1 MQANLAH
8 FFLVLKS
15 QECVQYQDING
26 TQYEGQIRLI
36 QPNEQKLVFNYT
48 RNLATNESNDNKLV
62 QFKDLTYLKVQNQM
76 SQSQIVEKSKSEK
89 KTKTFVRWEQN
100 VDASNLEDQ
109 AVKNFDQFEAIK
121 KFGIEPT
128 YDENKYTTKLIAPVT
143 EDLRLYAEKCEKEL
157 KNDTSNKHVLEERN
171 LKQLDDEES
180 AYSEV
185 IREQPQQM
193 VQVQQ
198 TMQSQI
204 ASPPI
209 KFFNSNKQKEKNNK
223 ISYIEKLF
231 EPTNLIS
238 DEPEQQP
245 KIKPLNQEATT
256 KFKLQQTTT
265 NNIPKL
271 MLSNFIN
278 AVEGYKWQNMNP
290 DPTKNKK
297 EKLKK

>member
-48 RNLATNESNDNKLV
+48 RNLATNESNDNKQV
-62 QFKDLTYLKVQNQM
+62 QFKDLTYLKVQNQIQ
-76 SQSQIVEKSKSEK
+76 QSQIVEKSKSEK

-109 AVKNFDQFEAIK
+109 TVKNFDQFEAIK

-171 LKQLDDEES
+171 LKQLDDEEQ

-193 VQVQQ
+193 TQIQQ
-198 TMQSQI
+198 TIQTQLTP
-204 ASPPI
+204 PPI

-223 ISYIEKLF
+223 ISYIEKLL

-238 DEPEQQP
+238 DEPEQQL
-245 KIKPLNQEATT
+245 KIKQVNQEPTT
-256 KFKLQQTTT
+256 KFKFQQTTT

-278 AVEGYKWQNMNP
+278 AIEGYKWQNMNP

>member
-26 TQYEGQIRLI
+26 TQYEGQIKLI

-62 QFKDLTYLKVQNQM
+62 QFKDLTYLKVQNQT
-76 SQSQIVEKSKSEK
+76 SQSQVVEKSKSEK

-171 LKQLDDEES
+171 LKQLDDEEQ

-185 IREQPQQM
+185 IREQPQQII
-193 VQVQQ
+193 QVQQ
-198 TMQSQI
+198 TMPTQI
-204 ASPPI
+204 GSAPI

-223 ISYIEKLF
+223 ISYVEKLL

-238 DEPEQQP
+238 DEPEQLP

-256 KFKLQQTTT
+256 KFKFQQTTT

-278 AVEGYKWQNMNP
+278 AVEGYKWQNMHP

>member
-26 TQYEGQIRLI
+26 AQYEGQIRLI
-36 QPNEQKLVFNYT
+36 QPHEQKLVFNYT

-62 QFKDLTYLKVQNQM
+62 QFKDLTYLKVQNQIP
-76 SQSQIVEKSKSEK
+76 QSQIVEKSKSEK

-171 LKQLDDEES
+171 LKQLDDEEQ

-193 VQVQQ
+193 AQVQQ
-198 TMQSQI
+198 TIQTQLT
-204 ASPPI
+204 SPPI
-209 KFFNSNKQKEKNNK
+209 QFFNSNKKKEKNNK
-223 ISYIEKLF
+223 ILFIEKLL
-231 EPTNLIS
+231 EPVNLIS
-238 DEPEQQP
+238 DDPEQQM
-245 KIKPLNQEATT
+245 KIKQINQEATT
-256 KFKLQQTTT
+256 KFKFQQATTD
-265 NNIPKL
+265 NIPKL

-278 AVEGYKWQNMNP
+278 AIEGYKWQNMNP
-290 DPTKNKK
+290 DPSKNKK